1 MPTVSMSSYLIRI
14 TYQGKIIRR
23 FRMFIRKNV
32 VESVYM
38 PFNSSLKLYLYHTL
52 LIAAVMLS
60 APGQVMVEYDK

>member
-1 MPTVSMSSYLIRI
+1 
-14 TYQGKIIRR
+14 
-23 FRMFIRKNV
+23 MFIRKNV